1 MLHMIMGGIA
11 IVIALASLIAGV
23 MWYYRKSKKELLALG
38 FVFRV
43 RCEKCGMEYDVST
56 EDFLKHGS
64 NKSRSVTRSQVK
76 GIAID
81 NSPKY
86 TYMAKRF
93 FCPGCGTNHWVEVL
107 NYNEYQ
113 SQAKRIV
120 LKYALIV
127 FAGLYL
133 LMQGM
138 MVISKLFEK
147 IFG

>member
-1 MLHMIMGGIA
+1 
-11 IVIALASLIAGV
+11 
-23 MWYYRKSKKELLALG
+23 
-38 FVFRV
+38 
-43 RCEKCGMEYDVST
+43 MEYDVST

-93 FCPGCGTNHWVEVL
+93 NCPGCGTNHWVEVL